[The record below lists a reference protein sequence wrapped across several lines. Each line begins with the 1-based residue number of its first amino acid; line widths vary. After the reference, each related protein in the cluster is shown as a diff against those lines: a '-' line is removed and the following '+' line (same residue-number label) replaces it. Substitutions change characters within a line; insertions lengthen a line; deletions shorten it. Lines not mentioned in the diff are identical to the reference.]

1 VRTSSIVILAALILS
16 CAASPASARSG
27 GTATNF
33 TLRDLNGKHLRLS
46 DFKENLLL
54 MSFWATWCK
63 PCLVELK
70 HLEKLYGKY
79 KKKGFVV
86 LGISMDGPE
95 TQASVKPT
103 VQRYKLSFPIAIDR
117 ETRVVKFYNP
127 KHAAPFSV
135 LIRKGKVVKTRESF
149 QVSDLPAIE
158 KEIQDNLR

>member
-1 VRTSSIVILAALILS
+1 MRTASIVLAALLVL
-16 CAASPASARSG
+16 APSG
-27 GTATNF
+27 ATAKEGGNVTNF

-46 DFKENLLL
+46 DFAKNVLL

-95 TQASVKPT
+95 TQANVKPT
-103 VQRYKLSFPIAIDR
+103 VQQYKLSFPIAIDR
-117 ETRVVKFYNP
+117 ETRVVKYYNP

>member
-1 VRTSSIVILAALILS
+1 MRTLIIALSIAALS
-16 CAASPASARSG
+16 SVSFSG
-27 GTATNF
+27 EALAKEGTATNF
-33 TLRDLNGKHLRLS
+33 TLRDLNGKHIRLS
-46 DFKENLLL
+46 DFQKNLLL
-54 MSFWATWCK
+54 ISFWATWCK

-79 KKKGFVV
+79 KGKGFVV

-95 TQASVKPT
+95 TQANVKPT
-103 VQRYKLSFPIAIDR
+103 VQQYKLSYPIAIDR
-117 ETRVVKFYNP
+117 ETRVVKYYNP

-135 LIRKGKVVKTRESF
+135 LIKKGKVIKTRESF